1 MQIDRGGKRLS
12 RKEIFEKNSLTV
24 RKAAVECAASVETK
38 GLIETLFN
46 N

>member
-12 RKEIFEKNSLTV
+12 RKEIFENSLTA